1 MNDQPTVHDADKE
14 RRRQRRD
21 YIRAHHPDRGGDPGQ
36 FVIGLAA
43 LDRSDVPPADV
54 HRLPRVHVV
63 PTVAWP
69 VSLITALRRRVRRSK
84 RPRRVH

>member
-1 MNDQPTVHDADKE
+1 MNDQPTLHDADKE

-21 YIRAHHPDRGGDPGQ
+21 YIRAHHPDRGGDPEQ

-43 LDRSDVPPADV
+43 LDRSDLPADV
-54 HRLPRVHVV
+54 DRLPSVHVV
-63 PTVAWP
+63 PAVAWP

-84 RPRRVH
+84 RTPRVH